1 MGFNKC
7 RSIKV
12 SERVF
17 DLVCTELDFEQTENY
32 VKIDG
37 YLMTFHN
44 GREQGYVLSV
54 SSTDFD
60 NENKTNDMF
69 FVWVHEH
76 RSGDSIVVRWQT
88 KYPNDGMYEEE
99 TYNDRTRCFKYNEE
113 HKAADFITN
122 LVREHFA
129 EEFSN

>member
-37 YLMTFHN
+37 YLMTFN
-44 GREQGYVLSV
+44 NCREQGYVLSV
-54 SSTDFD
+54 SSSDYG
-60 NENKTNDMF
+60 NENRTKTDLYI
-69 FVWVHEH
+69 WAHEH
-76 RSGDSIVVRWQT
+76 RSGDSIMVRWQT
-88 KYPNDGMYEEE
+88 EYPHNGMFNEE
-99 TYNDRTRCFKYNEE
+99 TYDNRTRDFKYNEE

-122 LVREHFA
+122 LVRKHFA
-129 EEFSN
+129 EEFN